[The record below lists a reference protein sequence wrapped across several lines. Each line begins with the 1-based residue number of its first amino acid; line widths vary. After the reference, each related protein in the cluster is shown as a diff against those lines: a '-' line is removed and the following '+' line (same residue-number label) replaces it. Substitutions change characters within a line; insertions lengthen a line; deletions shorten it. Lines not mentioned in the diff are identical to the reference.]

1 MNKRP
6 LALITGGT
14 SGIGFGVA
22 KRLAAT
28 CDLALAYASDESKA
42 RNAVDE
48 IRGASPET
56 RVEAF
61 RKTLSNEADARALY
75 TTVVDTFERAPTVL
89 VNSAGRLKDGLF
101 MQADFSEYIQ
111 VVQEHLVATMALC
124 QLAVK
129 PMYKEK
135 FGRIVNLSSISASY
149 AKRGQ
154 TNYAAAKAGIE
165 GFTRTFALEVAHRG
179 ITVNAI
185 APGLIETPMTKDLV
199 AKMEGSERTI
209 RDRVPAGR
217 PGTPDEVGA
226 LVQFLC
232 SRDASY
238 ITGTVIT
245 IDGGRSLG
253 DAQS

>member
-1 MNKRP
+1 MKRP

-14 SGIGFGVA
+14 SGIGFGIA
-22 KRLAAT
+22 KRLAPT

-42 RNAVDE
+42 RHAVDE
-48 IRGASPET
+48 IKGMVPDT

-61 RKTLSNEADARALY
+61 RKSLANESDARALY
-75 TTVVDTFERAPTVL
+75 TAVVDGFERAPTIL

-101 MQADFSEYIQ
+101 LQADFADYIQ

-135 FGRIVNLSSISASY
+135 FGRIINMSSISAVY

-154 TNYAAAKAGIE
+154 TNYAAAKSGIE
-165 GFTRTFALEVAHRG
+165 GFTKTLALEVAHRG

-185 APGLIETPMTKDLV
+185 APGLIETPMTKELV
-199 AKMEGSERTI
+199 AKIEAGGSSI
-209 RDRVPAGR
+209 KDRVPAGR
-217 PGTPDEVGA
+217 MGQPDEVGG
-226 LVQFLC
+226 LVAFLC
-232 SRDASY
+232 SQDGSY
-238 ITGTVIT
+238 ITGTTIT

-253 DAQS
+253 DPQS